1 VDIYF
6 DDLLDTYYARRP
18 LTLVDVGAR
27 GGLQPNWKPAR
38 RHLRL
43 VGFEPAAAEH
53 ARLSALADGERTLYI
68 DAAVAQSAGHVV
80 LNVARDGGTSST
92 LAPNMRF
99 LRRFPRAERF
109 ETVEKVTV
117 AADTLDRLLAAHAVR
132 DADFLKLDTQGAE
145 LAILR
150 GAAQTLAGAFGVE
163 AEIQLGAL
171 YVGQPS
177 IGEIDDTLRSSGFQ
191 LFDLRPAYW
200 KRSAGT
206 LYGGPKGQLVFCDSL
221 YFKTEEAFQRQ
232 LDAVVDPFE
241 RASTLLRAVSIC
253 VLYGYLDYAIELF
266 EPNRSLLDA
275 PLADELG
282 RRLRTQVPFSA
293 RIPHFRGRGWLSH
306 AFYRL
311 HRAFFPTVDRWASGG
326 RPLGNVD

>member
-6 DDLLDTYYARRP
+6 DELLDTYYARRP

-27 GGLQPNWKPAR
+27 GGLQPNWKAAR
-38 RHLRL
+38 RHLRM
-43 VGFEPAAAEH
+43 VGFEPATAEH
-53 ARLSALADGERTLYI
+53 ARLASLADGNRTVYI
-68 DAAVAQSAGHVV
+68 NAAVAETAGQVV
-80 LNVARDGGTSST
+80 LNAARDGGTSST
-92 LAPNMRF
+92 LAPNMSF

-109 ETVEKVTV
+109 ETVEQVSV
-117 AADTLDRLLAAHAVR
+117 AADTLDRLLAEHSVH

-150 GAAQTLAGAFGVE
+150 GGSDTLSGAFGVE
-163 AEIQLGAL
+163 AELQLGAL

-177 IGEIDDTLRSSGFQ
+177 IGAIDDLLRGRGFQ

-200 KRSAGT
+200 KRSAGA

-232 LDAVVDPFE
+232 LDALGDCGE
-241 RASTLLRAVSIC
+241 RASKLLRALSIC

-266 EPNRSLLDA
+266 EPNRQLLEPA
-275 PLADELG
+275 VANEIG
-282 RRLRTQVPFSA
+282 RRLRAEVPFSA

-311 HRAFFPTVDRWASGG
+311 HRALFPTVDRWASGG